1 MASKK
6 PTSQATLPKRNRRI
20 IADESQCAGCMTCV
34 LRCSFTKDGDFNL
47 STSRIQ
53 VKKLVGKENE
63 YQIIFSK
70 DCDACGVCAV
80 YCPYDA
86 LTRVKVEEK
95 V

>member
-1 MASKK
+1 MKSEKVVSKM
-6 PTSQATLPKRNRRI
+6 THSKRNRQI
-20 IADESQCAGCMTCV
+20 VADDSQCAGCMTCM

-53 VKKLVGKENE
+53 VRKLVGKENE
-63 YQIIFSK
+63 YQITFSK
-70 DCDACGVCAV
+70 ECDACGVCAV

-86 LTRVKVEEK
+86 LTRVKIEEK